1 MHVEGI
7 IQTKRI
13 LGRQIGR
20 ELDRT
25 ELDLVAGGLDSPDM
39 VLDGD
44 CGCGT
49 DKVPHAGT
57 CSRESDCD

>member
-7 IQTKRI
+7 TETKRI

-25 ELDLVAGGLDSPDM
+25 ELDLIAGAVGMDM
-39 VLDGD
+39 VVDGD
-44 CGCGT
+44 CGTGT
-49 DKVPHAGT
+49 DTVPHAGT
-57 CSRESDCD
+57 CSRETDCD